1 MRRLP
6 SAAVNQ
12 VGKLLE
18 GKEADTEGKQNI
30 PGLEIGPKD
39 RVDVLHEKIV
49 ILENAQCPDVDRAA
63 DDEQKFSHLRRI
75 LSGKEEADPEIE
87 KTASQH
93 DPEKADVIPGIK
105 PQGHPDE
112 ISLCQFEPLHPV

>member
-39 RVDVLHEKIV
+39 RVDVLHEEIV
-49 ILENAQCPDVDRAA
+49 ILENAKCPYVDRAA
-63 DDEQKFSHLRRI
+63 DDEQKLSHLRLI
-75 LSGKEEADPEIE
+75 PPGKKEADPEIE
-87 KTASQH
+87 KAASQH
-93 DPEKADVIPGIK
+93 DPEEAGIIPGIK

-112 ISLCQFEPLHPV
+112 ISLCQFKPLHPV